1 MIVHCRDNYYFCLR
15 PIRYVM
21 KKLLLTAACIA
32 IAAGVFAQNYTNKQF
47 ALIDYDL
54 KISDIFREDIQHL
67 DSFLESVEVHNKD
80 ADDRLKA
87 LLIHHLYYNMKPVLE
102 RKLEISIL
110 PINSFM
116 QRIKYDEFG
125 YPKASISK
133 ALRRGDS
140 PFYFKVEINLD
151 SQTEE
156 KREKDP
162 DLPDNI
168 TFPQYIIDI
177 TIFNDEGI
185 IPVDHWHGKA
195 AADGPIQA
203 DKNLFGDFIVR
214 RNLPSDSTQEDLS
227 VLHQQAAM
235 NMINSYLNE

>member
-1 MIVHCRDNYYFCLR
+1 
-15 PIRYVM
+15 M
-21 KKLLLTAACIA
+21 KKILLTAACMA

-54 KISDIFREDIQHL
+54 KITDVFREDIQHL
-67 DSFLESVEVHNKD
+67 DAFLESVEVHNED

-87 LLIHHLYYNMKPVLE
+87 ILIHHLYYNIKPVLE
-102 RKLEISIL
+102 RNLEISIL

-116 QRIKYDEFG
+116 RSIKYDEYG
-125 YPKASISK
+125 YPRASISK
-133 ALRRGDS
+133 AMRKGDS

-162 DLPDNI
+162 GLPDKI
-168 TFPQYIIDI
+168 TFPQYTIDI
-177 TIFNDEGI
+177 TIYNDEGI
-185 IPVDHWHGKA
+185 IPVDHWHGEA
-195 AADGPIQA
+195 SADGPIQA
-203 DKNLFGDFIVR
+203 DKNLFGDFIDP

-227 VLHQQAAM
+227 VLHQQAVM
-235 NMINSYLNE
+235 DMINSYLDE